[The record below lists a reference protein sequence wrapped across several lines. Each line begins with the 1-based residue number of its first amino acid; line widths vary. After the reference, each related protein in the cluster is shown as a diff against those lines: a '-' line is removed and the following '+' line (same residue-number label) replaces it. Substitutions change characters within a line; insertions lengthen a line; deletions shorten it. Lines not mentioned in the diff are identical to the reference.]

1 MLWRDDSTQ
10 ISLSLLLLNP
20 SVRPSVRLSHES
32 IKPSS
37 LYVVSCGL
45 AAVLSV
51 SIWLGL

>member
-10 ISLSLLLLNP
+10 ISLSLLLLN
-20 SVRPSVRLSHES
+20 PSVRLSHES

-51 SIWLGL
+51 SIWAYSHGT